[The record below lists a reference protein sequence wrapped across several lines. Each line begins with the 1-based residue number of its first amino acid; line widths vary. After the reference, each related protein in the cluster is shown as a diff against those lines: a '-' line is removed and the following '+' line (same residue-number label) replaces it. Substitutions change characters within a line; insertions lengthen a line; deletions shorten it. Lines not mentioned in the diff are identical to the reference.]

1 MDGLREGNH
10 QSFLNWGRSNEGS
23 MIRVLVVDDHELVRT
38 GITRILNDVPGI
50 KVVGEAASGEE
61 ALAITRQHEPHVLL
75 MDVSMPGIGGL
86 EATRKLVQSD
96 PNMKVIV
103 LSVHAEE
110 PFPSRMMQAGASGY
124 LTKGCAVEEIL
135 TAIKTVYSGE
145 RYIGADVAQKLAL
158 RMVPGGEMSPFDALS
173 PREMQVML
181 MLTQGQRPQTISDK
195 LCLSP
200 KTISTYRHRLYE
212 KLRVSNDVDLARM
225 AMNYGL
231 IEATGEAASEK

>member
-1 MDGLREGNH
+1 
-10 QSFLNWGRSNEGS
+10 
-23 MIRVLVVDDHELVRT
+23 MIRVMVVDDHELVRT
-38 GITRILNDVPGI
+38 GISRILDDAPGI
-50 KVVGEAASGEE
+50 TVVAEAASGED
-61 ALAITRQHEPHVLL
+61 AIPIAKKHKPHVML

-86 EATRKLVQSD
+86 EATRKLVQALSGL
-96 PNMKVIV
+96 KVIV

-110 PFPSRMMQAGASGY
+110 PIPSRMMQAGATGY
-124 LTKGCAVEEIL
+124 LTKGCAVDEIL

-158 RMVPGGEMSPFDALS
+158 KMVPGGKASPFETLS

-181 MLTQGQRPQTISDK
+181 MLTQGQKPQTISDS

-212 KLRVSNDVDLARM
+212 KLGVGNDADLTRM
-225 AMNYGL
+225 AINYGI
-231 IEATGEAASEK
+231 IEQASDAVNE

>member
-1 MDGLREGNH
+1 
-10 QSFLNWGRSNEGS
+10 
-23 MIRVLVVDDHELVRT
+23 MIKVMVVDDHDLVRT
-38 GITRILNDVPGI
+38 GIIRILNDAPGI
-50 KVVGEAASGEE
+50 AVVAEAASGEE
-61 ALAITRQHEPHVLL
+61 ALSIARKQKPHVML

-86 EATRKLVQSD
+86 EATRKLVQS
-96 PNMKVIV
+96 NSKLRIIV

-135 TAIKTVYSGE
+135 TAIKTVHAGD

-158 RMVPGGEMSPFDALS
+158 NMVPGGQTSPFDALS

-181 MLTQGQRPQTISDK
+181 MLTQGQRPQDISDN

-212 KLRVSNDVDLARM
+212 KLGVSNDADLARM
-225 AMNYGL
+225 AMNYGI
-231 IEATGEAASEK
+231 IEATGL

>member
-1 MDGLREGNH
+1 
-10 QSFLNWGRSNEGS
+10 
-23 MIRVLVVDDHELVRT
+23 MIRVMVVDDHELVRT

-50 KVVGEAASGEE
+50 SVVAEASSGEE
-61 ALAITRQHEPHVLL
+61 AISIAKHYRPHVLL

-86 EATRKLVQSD
+86 EATRKLVQSL
-96 PNMKVIV
+96 PGLKVIV

-110 PFPSRMMQAGASGY
+110 PIPSRMMQAGASGY
-124 LTKGCAVEEIL
+124 LTKGSAVDEIV

-158 RMVPGGEMSPFDALS
+158 RMVPGGKASPFEALS

-181 MLTQGQRPQTISDK
+181 MLTQGQKPQTISDN

-212 KLRVSNDVDLARM
+212 KLGVHNDADLTRM
-225 AMNYGL
+225 AINYGIL
-231 IEATGEAASEK
+231 KQAGDVVNE

>member
-1 MDGLREGNH
+1 M
-10 QSFLNWGRSNEGS
+10 
-23 MIRVLVVDDHELVRT
+23 VVDDHELVRT
-38 GITRILNDVPGI
+38 GITRILNDAPGI
-50 KVVGEAASGEE
+50 TVVAEAASGED
-61 ALAITRQHEPHVLL
+61 AIPIAKKHKPHVML

-86 EATRKLVQSD
+86 EATRKLVQSLSGL
-96 PNMKVIV
+96 KVIV

-110 PFPSRMMQAGASGY
+110 PIPSRMMQAGASGY
-124 LTKGCAVEEIL
+124 LTKGCAVDEIL

-158 RMVPGGEMSPFDALS
+158 RMVPGGQASPFEALS

-181 MLTQGQRPQTISDK
+181 MLTQGQKPQVISDN

-212 KLRVSNDVDLARM
+212 KLGVSNDADLTRM
-225 AMNYGL
+225 AINYG
-231 IEATGEAASEK
+231 IIKQAGDAVNEW

>member
-1 MDGLREGNH
+1 
-10 QSFLNWGRSNEGS
+10 
-23 MIRVLVVDDHELVRT
+23 MIRVMVVDDHELVRT
-38 GITRILNDVPGI
+38 GITRILNDAPGI
-50 KVVGEAASGEE
+50 TVVAEAACGED
-61 ALAITRQHEPHVLL
+61 AIPIAKKNKPHVML

-86 EATRKLVQSD
+86 EATRKLVQALSD
-96 PNMKVIV
+96 LKVIV

-110 PFPSRMMQAGASGY
+110 PIPSRMMQAGASGY
-124 LTKGCAVEEIL
+124 LTKGCAVDEIL

-158 RMVPGGEMSPFDALS
+158 KMVPGGQMSPFETLS

-181 MLTQGQRPQTISDK
+181 MLTQGQKPQAISDN

-212 KLRVSNDVDLARM
+212 KLGVGNDADLTRM
-225 AMNYGL
+225 AINYGI
-231 IEATGEAASEK
+231 IEQAGDAVNE

>member
-1 MDGLREGNH
+1 
-10 QSFLNWGRSNEGS
+10 
-23 MIRVLVVDDHELVRT
+23 MIKVMVVDDHELVRT
-38 GITRILNDVPGI
+38 GISRILNDAPGI
-50 KVVGEAASGEE
+50 SVVAEACSGEE
-61 ALAITRQHEPHVLL
+61 AITASKKHKPHVLL

-86 EATRKLVQSD
+86 EATRKLIKSNDDV
-96 PNMKVIV
+96 KVIV

-110 PFPSRMMQAGASGY
+110 PIPSRMMEAGASGY

-135 TAIKTVYSGE
+135 MAIKTVHAGE

-158 RMVPGGEMSPFDALS
+158 KMVPGGGVSPFDALS

-181 MLTQGQRPQTISDK
+181 MLTQGQRTQTISDN

-212 KLRVSNDVDLARM
+212 KLGVGSDADLTRM
-225 AMNYGL
+225 AINYGI
-231 IEATGEAASEK
+231 IEQAGDAVS